1 MFSVIPQFRAFMVLA
16 FGVAALVTPSAL
28 HAGPAK
34 AWPDR
39 TVRLLTPFGAG
50 GGSDSIA
57 RLIADQLSR
66 RWGQPVIV
74 ENKPGADGILAASE
88 FTQSGDSHLL
98 LFTFTSIVTVN
109 PITHLK
115 LPYDPA
121 ELLPVSPVVDGTIT
135 VVTNNATGIN
145 SLSDLVET
153 ARAKPG
159 LLNFATVP
167 GGGHFGFLDFQRRA
181 GISLTLVPY
190 RNPIASV
197 TDLMENR
204 IQVAVMPLSIVLAQV
219 QAGKLKLLC
228 VAGDTRS
235 PAVPDV
241 PTTREAGAAEFRVLG
256 GLGLFAGKDSPP
268 ELREKIA
275 RDIIDI
281 VHDPVISDRIAS
293 LGESPRSAPPK
304 EFAANLADQVAWYT
318 GIAAANGLKPQP

>member
-1 MFSVIPQFRAFMVLA
+1 M
-16 FGVAALVTPSAL
+16 
-28 HAGPAK
+28 H
-34 AWPDR
+34 
-39 TVRLLTPFGAG
+39 
-50 GGSDSIA
+50 
-57 RLIADQLSR
+57 
-66 RWGQPVIV
+66 
-74 ENKPGADGILAASE
+74 
-88 FTQSGDSHLL
+88 H
-98 LFTFTSIVTVN
+98 
-109 PITHLK
+109 K
-115 LPYDPA
+115 LPYNPA
-121 ELLPVSPVVDGTIT
+121 ELLPVSPVVDGIIT
-135 VVTNNATGIN
+135 VVTNSATGIN
-145 SLSDLVET
+145 SLSDLVEV

-159 LLNFATVP
+159 SLNFATVP

-181 GISLTLVPY
+181 GVSLTLVPY

-204 IQVAVMPLSIVLAQV
+204 IQIAVMPLSIVLAQV

-228 VAGDTRS
+228 VAGDRRS

-281 VHDPVISDRIAS
+281 VHDPAISDRIAS
-293 LGESPRSAPPK
+293 LGESPRSATPK

-318 GIAAANGLKPQP
+318 GIAVAIGLKPQP